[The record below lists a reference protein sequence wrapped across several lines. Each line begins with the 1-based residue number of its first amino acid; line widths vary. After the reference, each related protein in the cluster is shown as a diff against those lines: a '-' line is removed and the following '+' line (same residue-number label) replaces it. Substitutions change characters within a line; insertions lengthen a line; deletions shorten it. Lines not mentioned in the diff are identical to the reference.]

1 MAAKPKIPNVWW
13 RGEWAWGRIEVKGR
27 DIRDPLNTK
36 DPRIARQRV
45 QQWIE
50 GLKATKWGEKPRRTY
65 DEAANR
71 FIDEHLPRLKGGLEG
86 RTAKGYLTSLEKLS
100 THFAKARVDKLD
112 EIDSGKLSEYEQI
125 RRMQGVTSGTIRND
139 LWVLSSL
146 FTRAQEW
153 DWIVGNPVAAYIRH
167 RAKHKLLMPQ
177 PARTRYCS
185 HEEERTLLER
195 CRGSKTVR
203 NGSEEIDHTMLAA
216 GIILTVDIGLR
227 KEELLGGD
235 WTMVDL
241 RNNEWTVPKELAK
254 SGKARTVPIL
264 PRSQAVLRSLPRSKA
279 ITSVLWHS
287 ERGEDDRYT
296 DLLPALLN
304 IATGGRSRIL
314 RREMTKLSMRKAK
327 VTDKHRAEIAA
338 MAEAGAWA
346 DEIPDLIWHDL
357 RRTCGC
363 RLLQD
368 MGLSMEQVSKWLGHS
383 SVKVTEK
390 AYAFLEVKHLHEAAG
405 TLPAPDTS
413 CIDSR
418 SPFEALTIP
427 GISATID
434 DQIN

>member
-13 RGEWAWGRIEVKGR
+13 RGEWAWGRIEVRGK
-27 DIRDPLNTK
+27 DIREPLDTK

-50 GLKATKWGEKPRRTY
+50 GLKASKWGEKPRRTY
-65 DEAANR
+65 AAAANR
-71 FIDEHLPRLKGGLEG
+71 FIDEHIPRLKGGVDG
-86 RTAKGYLTSLEKLS
+86 RTAKGYLGSLLKLS
-100 THFAKARVDKLD
+100 AHFDKMRLEHLD
-112 EIDSGKLSEYEQI
+112 EIDSGKLSEYEQL
-125 RRMQGVTSGTIRND
+125 RRTQGVTSGTIRND

-153 DWIVGNPVAAYIRH
+153 DWVAGNPVAAYIRH

-185 HEEERTLLER
+185 HEEEASLLER

-203 NGSEEIDHTMLAA
+203 DGSEEVDHIMLAA
-216 GIILTVDIGLR
+216 GIILTIDIGLR

-235 WTMVDL
+235 WSMADL
-241 RNNEWTVPKELAK
+241 RNNEWTVPRHLAK
-254 SGKARTVPIL
+254 SGRARTVPIL
-264 PRSQAVLRSLPRSKA
+264 PRSQEVLRSLPRSRT
-279 ITSVLWHS
+279 ISSVLWHS
-287 ERGEDDRYT
+287 ERGEDKRYT

-314 RREMTKLSMRKAK
+314 RREMTKLAERK
-327 VTDKHRAEIAA
+327 VRITDKHRTEASALAERL
-338 MAEAGAWA
+338 AWA

-368 MGLSMEQVSKWLGHS
+368 RRMSMEQVSKWLGHS

-390 AYAFLEVKHLHEAAG
+390 AYAFLEVMHLHAAAG
-405 TLPAPDTS
+405 TLPAPDDG

-418 SPFEALTIP
+418 SPRSALTFS
-427 GISATID
+427 GISGILD
-434 DQIN
+434 NL